1 MEKKIFDFTKT
12 SFRYVFSIAIMLANN
27 VFLWDCMGK
36 GAYIKRMV
44 AVINYNANS
53 IMEKKQ
59 IGEDGGGG

>member
-1 MEKKIFDFTKT
+1 
-12 SFRYVFSIAIMLANN
+12 
-27 VFLWDCMGK
+27 MGK

-59 IGEDGGGG
+59 IGEDGGGRLRIWNFQR

>member
-1 MEKKIFDFTKT
+1 
-12 SFRYVFSIAIMLANN
+12 
-27 VFLWDCMGK
+27 MGK

-59 IGEDGGGG
+59 IGEDGGEVKDMEFLKVKQKN

>member
-1 MEKKIFDFTKT
+1 
-12 SFRYVFSIAIMLANN
+12 
-27 VFLWDCMGK
+27 MGK

-59 IGEDGGGG
+59 IGEDGGGEVKDMEFPKVKQKN